1 MFSVDDWVLL
11 IAKRSGRALDV
22 RLQFLMFILWK
33 DYRVGRR
40 VIKFEPHMY
49 GMWSREL
56 DSIIDRLVLNGYLS
70 VDTVEGTRGGVRRV
84 YTPTERGLRRVRR
97 REPLMALANLAA
109 YITVR
114 QWARAPLRYLI
125 GHVYVTYPKYTV
137 GALPLGLTVMELEDA
152 AKHEAVGGA

>member
-40 VIKFEPHMY
+40 VIKFEPHKY

-56 DSIIDRLVLNGYLS
+56 DSIIDRLVLNGYLN
-70 VDTVEGTRGGVRRV
+70 VDAVEGTRGGVRRI
-84 YTPTERGLRRVRR
+84 YTPTERGLRRMKR
-97 REPLMALANLAA
+97 REPLMALANFAA

-114 QWARAPLRYLI
+114 QWAKAPLRYLI
-125 GHVYVTYPKYTV
+125 GHVYITYPKYTA
-137 GALPLGLTVMELEDA
+137 GALPLALTVMELEDA